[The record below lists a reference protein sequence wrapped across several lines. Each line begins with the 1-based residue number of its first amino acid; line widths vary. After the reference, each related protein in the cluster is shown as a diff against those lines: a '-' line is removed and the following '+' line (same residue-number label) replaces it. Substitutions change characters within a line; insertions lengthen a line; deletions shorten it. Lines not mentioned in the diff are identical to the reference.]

1 MSLYSGYNG
10 KGLNHVELL
19 YQRGDR
25 ELAME
30 LLQMLGCTTIPT
42 PQVNE
47 TGSTYICVHP
57 DDDDQDPVNNVLYL
71 SEIRPPQYDLEEVL
85 KVSISRDKALTDVV
99 DAYRHRARTLPYGIP
114 HFGLRFPSFES
125 IEPVLDRLENCTD
138 PAITGRMSVMAI
150 RPGNDAALTDDLIQ
164 AFVYTDI
171 IATGL
176 FCLGQVIELQAQKG

>member
-47 TGSTYICVHP
+47 TGST
-57 DDDDQDPVNNVLYL
+57 
-71 SEIRPPQYDLEEVL
+71 
-85 KVSISRDKALTDVV
+85 
-99 DAYRHRARTLPYGIP
+99 
-114 HFGLRFPSFES
+114 
-125 IEPVLDRLENCTD
+125 
-138 PAITGRMSVMAI
+138 
-150 RPGNDAALTDDLIQ
+150 
-164 AFVYTDI
+164 
-171 IATGL
+171 
-176 FCLGQVIELQAQKG
+176 